1 MAQFKSPLK
10 FKGIKEGKVFAA
22 NQPFEMSIKRAEEI
36 QKNVKENYDID
47 LNFERLDA
55 PENNDNEKENAPK
68 ENDKKEDKK

>member
-1 MAQFKSPLK
+1 MAQFKSPIK

-22 NQPFEMSIKRAEEI
+22 NKPFEMSIKRAEEI

-47 LNFERLDA
+47 LKFERLDA
-55 PENNDNEKENAPK
+55 PENSDNETDDKQE

>member
-1 MAQFKSPLK
+1 MAQFKSPMK
-10 FKGIKEGKVFAA
+10 FKGIKEGKVFKA
-22 NQPFEMSIKRAEEI
+22 NEPFEMSIKRAEEI

-55 PENNDNEKENAPK
+55 PENNDNEKENTPK